1 MFTSDVEVI
10 VCIQCEENSH
20 ISCNCVNFT
29 LLRNEQNILKIM
41 ILDDRDQFS
50 EFITTDTDLSIS
62 ATINNTLSAASS
74 AVEVHF
80 IIYSLVS
87 LQTVSEN
94 VNFTEVLLEKESELN
109 KQSHIEEVI
118 SLTVSLIS

>member
-1 MFTSDVEVI
+1 
-10 VCIQCEENSH
+10 
-20 ISCNCVNFT
+20 
-29 LLRNEQNILKIM
+29 M

-50 EFITTDTDLSIS
+50 ESIMTDTDLLTS
-62 ATINNTLSAASS
+62 AAINNTLSAASS